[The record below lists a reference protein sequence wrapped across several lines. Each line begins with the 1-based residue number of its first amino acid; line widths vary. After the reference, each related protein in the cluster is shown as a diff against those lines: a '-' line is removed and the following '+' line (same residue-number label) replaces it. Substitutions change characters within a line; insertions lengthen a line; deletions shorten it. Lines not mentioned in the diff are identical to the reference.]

1 MNHPQHWETADEL
14 TTISVCSEGCI
25 HLRVGRAVIKLL
37 PEEFFALAKLA
48 NRAAQELQLADL
60 SLAQSSLTGH

>member
-1 MNHPQHWETADEL
+1 MNSPQHWETSDEL

-25 HLRVGRAVIKLL
+25 HLRVGRAIIKLL

-48 NRAAQELQLADL
+48 NTAIREMQFRELPVGQRPG
-60 SLAQSSLTGH
+60 TGH

>member
-14 TTISVCSEGCI
+14 TTISVCSEDCI
-25 HLRVGRAVIKLL
+25 HLRVGRAVLKLL
-37 PEEFFALAKLA
+37 PEEFFALVKLA

>member
-25 HLRVGRAVIKLL
+25 HLRVGRAVITLL
-37 PEEFFALAKLA
+37 PEEFFAVAKLA